1 MHNFAKYA
9 TPNLFDVPL
18 ADENHHIHPYT
29 ENDYTTNDILQQIE
43 KEENERRVSDG
54 DDSLHVDDI
63 FDEYD
68 DYNEL
73 V

>member
-1 MHNFAKYA
+1 M
-9 TPNLFDVPL
+9 TITTSID
-18 ADENHHIHPYT
+18 PYT

-43 KEENERRVSDG
+43 KEENERRVSDS
-54 DDSLHVDDI
+54 DDCLHVEDI
-63 FDEYD
+63 FAEDD